1 MKSKIIRILMG
12 LVAAFIALTAT
23 GGGISMLTDVDKFP
37 IEWLAGTP
45 FTNYTIPA
53 LMLAIVVGGSSLW
66 SAITLFTDRKSGAI
80 ASMAAGLIMMGYIV
94 VEVLI
99 LKQDPPGPTLIEVL
113 YFGLGITLFGLA

>member
-1 MKSKIIRILMG
+1 MG
-12 LVAAFIALTAT
+12 I
-23 GGGISMLTDVDKFP
+23 DEFP
-37 IEWLAGTP
+37 LAWLEDTP
-45 FTNYTIPA
+45 FGDYTIPA
-53 LMLAIVVGGSSLW
+53 LMLAIVVGDSSLW
-66 SAITLFTDRKSGAI
+66 SAITLFADRKSGAI